1 MVKPPPLATT
11 GAGPLRITVC
21 YSPSARVVHT
31 LELVLPLGACVRD
44 AVALCAADARFATA
58 LQSAKPLNA
67 PLGGLGGLGAVH
79 CAVWGTKALPDQLLK
94 DLDRV
99 ELCRPLR
106 VDPKVARRER
116 FAKQG
121 ARTSGLFAT
130 RRPGAKPGY

>member
-1 MVKPPPLATT
+1 MAKAVAQPVADVVTHNATT
-11 GAGPLRITVC
+11 LRITVC
-21 YSPSARVVHT
+21 YSPAARLVHT
-31 LELVLPLGACVRD
+31 LELGLPVGACVRD
-44 AVALCAADARFATA
+44 AVALCASDPRFAH
-58 LQSAKPLNA
+58 
-67 PLGGLGGLGAVH
+67 AVQPKASITLH
-79 CAVWGTKALPDQLLK
+79 YAIWGTKATAEQALH
-94 DLDRV
+94 DLDRL

>member
-1 MVKPPPLATT
+1 MAKAVAQPAADVVTHNATS
-11 GAGPLRITVC
+11 LRITVC
-21 YSPSARVVHT
+21 YSPAARVVHT
-31 LELVLPLGACVRD
+31 LELALPAGACVCD
-44 AVALCAADARFATA
+44 AVALCAGDARFAPAVQPKASVA
-58 LQSAKPLNA
+58 LHYAI
-67 PLGGLGGLGAVH
+67 
-79 CAVWGTKALPDQLLK
+79 WGTKATAEQALH
-94 DLDRV
+94 DLDRL

>member
-1 MVKPPPLATT
+1 
-11 GAGPLRITVC
+11 
-21 YSPSARVVHT
+21 VVHT
-31 LELVLPLGACVRD
+31 LELALPAGACVRD
-44 AVALCAADARFATA
+44 AVALCAGDIRFAQAVQPCASEVLHYAIWGVKATA
-58 LQSAKPLNA
+58 QQ
-67 PLGGLGGLGAVH
+67 
-79 CAVWGTKALPDQLLK
+79 ALH
-94 DLDRV
+94 DLDRL

>member
-1 MVKPPPLATT
+1 MAESAVKPAAKPVVDAAAPLHV
-11 GAGPLRITVC
+11 TVC
-21 YSPSARVVHT
+21 YAPSARLVHT
-31 LELVLPLGACVRD
+31 LALTLPAGACVRD
-44 AVALCAADARFATA
+44 AVALCASDARFAPAVQPGSAPA
-58 LQSAKPLNA
+58 L
-67 PLGGLGGLGAVH
+67 H
-79 CAVWGTKALPDQLLK
+79 YAVWGAKATLQQALY

>member
-1 MVKPPPLATT
+1 MVKTPPVATT
-11 GAGPLRITVC
+11 GAGLLRITVC
-21 YSPSARVVHT
+21 YSPSPRLVHS
-31 LELVLPLGACVRD
+31 LELVLPPGACVRD
-44 AVALCAADARFATA
+44 AMALCAADARFAA
-58 LQSAKPLNA
+58 VLQPAKPLNA
-67 PLGGLGGLGAVH
+67 PMGGPGAVH
-79 CAVWGTKALPDQLLK
+79 CAVWGIKAPAHQELK

>member
-1 MVKPPPLATT
+1 MDNRVAKPTAHAAAPLH
-11 GAGPLRITVC
+11 ITVC
-21 YSPSARVVHT
+21 YSPVARLVHT
-31 LELVLPLGACVRD
+31 LELVLPQGACVND
-44 AVALCAADARFATA
+44 AVALCATDARFAAAVDTHASVA
-58 LQSAKPLNA
+58 LHYAI
-67 PLGGLGGLGAVH
+67 
-79 CAVWGTKALPDQLLK
+79 WGTKATAKQPLH
-94 DLDRV
+94 DLDRL

>member
-1 MVKPPPLATT
+1 
-11 GAGPLRITVC
+11 LRITVC
-21 YSPSARVVHT
+21 YSPTARVVHT
-31 LELVLPLGACVRD
+31 LELTLPAGACVRD
-44 AVALCAADARFATA
+44 AVALCAGDSRF
-58 LQSAKPLNA
+58 S
-67 PLGGLGGLGAVH
+67 GAVLAKASVALLY
-79 CAVWGTKALPDQLLK
+79 AVWGTKATAQQALY
-94 DLDRV
+94 DLDRL

>member
-1 MVKPPPLATT
+1 MPNSKAAVPA
-11 GAGPLRITVC
+11 PLRITVC
-21 YSPSARVVHT
+21 YSPAARVVHT
-31 LELVLPLGACVRD
+31 LELVLPAGACVRD
-44 AVALCAADARFATA
+44 AVALCASDTRFTEAVLPNANVA
-58 LQSAKPLNA
+58 LHYAI
-67 PLGGLGGLGAVH
+67 G
-79 CAVWGTKALPDQLLK
+79 GTKATAQQALH
-94 DLDRV
+94 DLDRL

>member
-1 MVKPPPLATT
+1 MVKTPPVDVTR
-11 GAGPLRITVC
+11 AGLLRITVC
-21 YSPSARVVHT
+21 YSPSPRLVHS
-31 LELVLPLGACVRD
+31 LELALPPGACVRD
-44 AVALCAADARFATA
+44 AVALCATDVRFAA
-58 LQSAKPLNA
+58 VLPPAKPLHA
-67 PLGGLGGLGAVH
+67 PLGGQGAVH
-79 CAVWGTKALPDQLLK
+79 WAVWGTKAPANQELK

>member
-1 MVKPPPLATT
+1 MPSRTDKPTVHSAAALH
-11 GAGPLRITVC
+11 ITVC
-21 YSPSARVVHT
+21 YSPTSRVVHT
-31 LELVLPLGACVRD
+31 LDISLPPGARVQD
-44 AVALCAADARFATA
+44 AVALCAADPRFAHAVQPQARVALHYAVRGVKATA
-58 LQSAKPLNA
+58 QQVL
-67 PLGGLGGLGAVH
+67 H
-79 CAVWGTKALPDQLLK
+79 
-94 DLDRV
+94 DLDRL

>member
-1 MVKPPPLATT
+1 MAKAVAQPVANVVTHNATT
-11 GAGPLRITVC
+11 LRITVC
-21 YSPSARVVHT
+21 YSPAARVVHT
-31 LELVLPLGACVRD
+31 LELVLPAGACVRD
-44 AVALCAADARFATA
+44 AVALCVGDARFAPAVQSNADAA
-58 LQSAKPLNA
+58 L
-67 PLGGLGGLGAVH
+67 H
-79 CAVWGTKALPDQLLK
+79 YAVWGTKATAQQVLH
-94 DLDRV
+94 DLDRL

>member
-1 MVKPPPLATT
+1 MIKPPSAATT
-11 GAGPLRITVC
+11 SAGLLHITVC

-31 LELVLPLGACVRD
+31 LELVLPTGACVRD
-44 AVALCAADARFATA
+44 AVALCASDVRFATA
-58 LQSAKPLNA
+58 LQPARPLNT
-67 PLGGLGGLGAVH
+67 PMSGPGAVH
-79 CAVWGTKALPDQLLK
+79 CAVWGAKASPDQLLK

>member
-1 MVKPPPLATT
+1 MDSRAAKPLAHP
-11 GAGPLRITVC
+11 AAPLHITVC
-21 YSPSARVVHT
+21 YSPAARVVHT
-31 LELVLPLGACVRD
+31 MELALPAGACVRD
-44 AVALCAADARFATA
+44 AVAMCALDARFAQA
-58 LQSAKPLNA
+58 VQPLA
-67 PLGGLGGLGAVH
+67 SGLLH
-79 CAVWGTKALPDQLLK
+79 CAVWGTKATAQQTLH

-121 ARTSGLFAT
+121 ARTSGLFAR

>member
-1 MVKPPPLATT
+1 MPKVPPAAAQPLH
-11 GAGPLRITVC
+11 ITVC

-31 LELVLPLGACVRD
+31 LALTLQSGACVRD
-44 AVALCAADARFATA
+44 AVVQCASDARFAAAVQPGA
-58 LQSAKPLNA
+58 LPVL
-67 PLGGLGGLGAVH
+67 H
-79 CAVWGTKALPDQLLK
+79 YAVWGAKTSAEHMLK

-121 ARTSGLFAT
+121 ARTSGLFTT